1 MKKKS
6 ILLAVLLM
14 TSIFNVSFAAP
25 APYVDYLYND
35 TNYPII
41 GGRQGVGRYLD
52 LTSLDIIKNDQFGVE
67 FEVNVLSV
75 NHNVDDWEN
84 KQPIVWTF
92 HYFKNY
98 SEPNSMYYVGHREH
112 AFASISWE
120 REDLGNRVGTMEVT
134 NNAFKT
140 CMEHIT
146 GKPYRY

>member
-6 ILLAVLLM
+6 MLLAVLLM

-92 HYFKNY
+92 HYFKNIP
-98 SEPNSMYYVGHREH
+98 SRIPCIMWGTENMHLLL
-112 AFASISWE
+112 F
-120 REDLGNRVGTMEVT
+120 LGSGRIWGIE
-134 NNAFKT
+134 
-140 CMEHIT
+140 
-146 GKPYRY
+146 

>member
-1 MKKKS
+1 MKKKV
-6 ILLAVLLM
+6 ILLAALLL
-14 TSIFNVSFAAP
+14 TGVFSTSFAAS

-41 GGRQGVGRYLD
+41 GGRQGVGRYVD
-52 LTSLDIIKNDQFGVE
+52 LTSLNIIKNDQFGVE

-75 NHNVDDWEN
+75 DHNKADWEN
-84 KQPIVWTF
+84 SKPIIWTF

-98 SEPNSMYYVGHREH
+98 TEPNSMFYQGTKRDE
-112 AFASISWE
+112 FSPISWQ
-120 REDLGNRVGTMEVT
+120 RLNLTDRVGAMEVT
-134 NNAFKT
+134 NRAFIA